1 MGVDSIGG
9 ARYVMVLVD
18 GSLQIYL
25 GVLSSS
31 EIRCNKVIQGVA
43 DKGRTADRSQL
54 KTIRSDNGGE
64 YTSNVFRPLGRS
76 NGHSGLPQESLDIS
90 SP

>member
-43 DKGRTADRSQL
+43 D
-54 KTIRSDNGGE
+54 N
-64 YTSNVFRPLGRS
+64 
-76 NGHSGLPQESLDIS
+76 
-90 SP
+90 